1 MYFALARYIFLI
13 IFAPANLTPP
23 KSTPAIMKRTFKVN
37 FNLRSM
43 TDPESDTIIYVG
55 FTVDKRYKISTNR
68 QVKPKWWNPKTQRA
82 VIIESGEQTQ
92 TVQREYKRLN
102 KFLDELAEKILREY
116 VNNWCRPEVLE
127 HARKVHFGTIDPVK
141 HSVDLFVKKKDKAE
155 EEEAIFKNQT
165 PSQYFQS
172 YIDEL
177 ATHVVERT
185 GKIMKSSSATNHKI
199 VLKRYKEF
207 IAYKH
212 WADSFEVI
220 ENSKRFGKE
229 MEGWLLGVK
238 NYTPNTVCATFS
250 VMKVW
255 LNKAKEDGL
264 FNDNAFHKWKSK
276 GYEVDRVYLTEEE
289 LDKIYKLTFDN
300 DFKEENHIDNKSC
313 IEQTR
318 DLFIIGAWTGLR
330 ISDLENLNVAIWSIE
345 ERKLRIY
352 NNKTDKYVVIPLANE
367 VIELYKKYEGKFP
380 RPVYKSAFN
389 RHIQRCAEIAG
400 ITECVPVRSERG
412 GKTVQVQVEKY
423 KLISSHAMRR
433 SFATN
438 FYRKCRNAQM
448 VMKITGHT
456 TEQNFKRYLRW
467 NEEENADMAMKYFI
481 KDAAETKR

>member
-1 MYFALARYIFLI
+1 MNKI
-13 IFAPANLTPP
+13 
-23 KSTPAIMKRTFKVN
+23 KVN

-55 FTVDKRYKISTNR
+55 FTANKRYKIPINR
-68 QVKPKWWNPKTQRA
+68 KVKPKWWNPKTHRA
-82 VIIESGEQTQ
+82 IVIENEQSK
-92 TVQREYKRLN
+92 TVREEYKRLN
-102 KFLDELAEKILREY
+102 RFLDKLVERITLEY
-116 VNNWCRPEVLE
+116 NNNWSRPEYFE
-127 HARKVHFGTIDPVK
+127 HDRKVNLGGSDPVK
-141 HSVDLFVKKKDKAE
+141 RTVMLFIEKKDKAE
-155 EEEAIFKNQT
+155 AEEAIFNKQT
-165 PSQYFQS
+165 PSQYFQR
-172 YIDEL
+172 YIDGL

-212 WADSFEVI
+212 WADSFETI
-220 ENSKRFGKE
+220 ENSKSFGKE

-238 NYTPNTVCATFS
+238 DYTPNTVCATFS

-255 LNKAKEDGL
+255 LNQAKEDGL
-264 FNDNAFHKWKSK
+264 FHDNAFHKWKSK

-330 ISDLENLNVAIWSIE
+330 ISDLENLNVAKWSIE

-352 NNKTDKYVVIPLANE
+352 NNKTDKYVVIPLADE

-380 RPVYKSAFN
+380 HPVYKGAFN

-481 KDAAETKR
+481 KDADETKGR